1 MQAENKE
8 RWLELCEK
16 AVKEP
21 DSVRFRQLIGEINEL
36 LDDNDEPVNQQL
48 ERGSLAEST
57 EQ

>member
-1 MQAENKE
+1 MPTNKQ

-36 LDDNDEPVNQQL
+36 LDDSDGSVEPQLQPVQLSESIKQQ
-48 ERGSLAEST
+48 
-57 EQ
+57 

>member
-36 LDDNDEPVNQQL
+36 LDDNDEPVNQLL
-48 ERGSLAEST
+48 EPGSLAEST